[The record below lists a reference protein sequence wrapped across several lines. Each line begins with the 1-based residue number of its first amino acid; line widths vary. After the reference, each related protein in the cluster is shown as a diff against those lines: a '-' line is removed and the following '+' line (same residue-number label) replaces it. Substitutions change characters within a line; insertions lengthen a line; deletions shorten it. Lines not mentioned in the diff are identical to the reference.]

1 MKSKMI
7 SQQTAGKTNKE
18 AASTVQVTPGSLLRH
33 ELLFILWAMMEIA
46 IIVPLILAFAP
57 WARFWPPG
65 VLAFLLLLLM
75 LIPFNLSRLASVF
88 EVSVEKQQMIMV
100 FALLATLV
108 IAWRT
113 LLFDANSIFDFS
125 WLREF
130 VDHVSQG
137 GNPFWSRDLMVFVMI
152 LLVWW
157 RGISLIGR
165 RVEIEDVGLRFR
177 FGILL
182 VVFLVAGLAG
192 SQLGWSVTPFI
203 LLFFFVSLMSIIL
216 TRVEQLERSH
226 SGQSFPVGLRWLVIV
241 VGAAALVTFTTGL
254 ISGFISGDSMTD
266 VVGWFAPLWLALNF
280 LVTPALVT
288 ISVLSTP
295 LFTAF
300 GWLLSWIIG
309 IVGSAFQID
318 LQDIELITGQT
329 FVTPA
334 PEELTETTE
343 SVNLIPRQI
352 LPLLIMLFFVL
363 LVALTL
369 GRLFRSMRQ
378 TAVLEAEG
386 LSPRSGN
393 GRGERPGAGRRL
405 LDRLGLWRRWRTA
418 ASIRHI
424 YQDMCLLAADHGY
437 PRADSETPYEYLVTL
452 AQAWPNKVADARII
466 TEAFIRVRYG
476 EIPESQEEIDEI
488 RSAWGRL
495 EGSSLEELG
504 LPPERVEGQD
514 KLGPA

>member
-1 MKSKMI
+1 
-7 SQQTAGKTNKE
+7 
-18 AASTVQVTPGSLLRH
+18 
-33 ELLFILWAMMEIA
+33 
-46 IIVPLILAFAP
+46 
-57 WARFWPPG
+57 
-65 VLAFLLLLLM
+65 
-75 LIPFNLSRLASVF
+75 
-88 EVSVEKQQMIMV
+88 
-100 FALLATLV
+100 
-108 IAWRT
+108 
-113 LLFDANSIFDFS
+113 
-125 WLREF
+125 
-130 VDHVSQG
+130 
-137 GNPFWSRDLMVFVMI
+137 MVFVTI
-152 LLVWW
+152 VLVWW

-203 LLFFFVSLMSIIL
+203 LLFFFVSLMAIIL

-226 SGQSFPVGLRWLVIV
+226 SGQSFPINLRWLIIV
-241 VGAAALVTFTTGL
+241 VGAAAVVTFSTGL
-254 ISGFISGDSMTD
+254 ISGFISGDSVTD

-280 LVTPALVT
+280 LATPALVT

-295 LFTAF
+295 LLTAF
-300 GWLLSWIIG
+300 GWLLSWIVG
-309 IVGSAFQID
+309 IIGSAFQID

-329 FVTPA
+329 LVTPA

-343 SVNLIPRQI
+343 SINFIPRQI
-352 LPLLIMLFFVL
+352 LPLLIMLFVVL
-363 LVALTL
+363 LVAWTL

-378 TAVLEAEG
+378 TATLEAEG

-393 GRGERPGAGRRL
+393 GQGERPGAGRRL

-424 YQDMCLLAADHGY
+424 YQDMCRLAADHGY
-437 PRADSETPYEYLVTL
+437 PRADSETPYEYLATL
-452 AQAWPNKVADARII
+452 TQAWPNKIDDARTI

-476 EIPESQEEIDEI
+476 EIPESQGEVDEI
-488 RSAWGRL
+488 RSAWQRI

-504 LPPERVEGQD
+504 LNPKRLEGQD
-514 KLGPA
+514 TLGHA